1 MAHPLT
7 GPADAAEA
15 VPRAWK
21 GSEEKREAVPAA
33 ADADE
38 AVAHAWAEF
47 QE

>member
-1 MAHPLT
+1 VAHPLT

-15 VPRAWK
+15 IPRAWK